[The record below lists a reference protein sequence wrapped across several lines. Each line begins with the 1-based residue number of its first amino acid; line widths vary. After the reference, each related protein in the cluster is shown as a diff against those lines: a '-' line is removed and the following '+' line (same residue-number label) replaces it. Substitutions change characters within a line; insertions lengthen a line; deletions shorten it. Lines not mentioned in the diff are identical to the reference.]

1 MKING
6 TFLGGIANIF
16 DYEKLKT
23 TELIS
28 FNPPFSVQGPIT
40 LKEPLFSHCSVLVQD
55 KVYVF
60 ERQFT
65 NTSISISI
73 HNGAIDYDYMPKM
86 PQNIYNPSCA
96 SFYDVVN
103 DRAGKN
109 CARPN
114 RAGSANFTEGSAGGS
129 AESQATFWYF
139 LVVNRE
145 YLLFIHVFH
154 SFRKQ
159 YNYNFSPKRSI

>member
-40 LKEPLFSHCSVLVQD
+40 LKEPLFSHCSVLIQD

-60 ERQFT
+60 ES

-73 HNGAIDYDYMPKM
+73 YNGAIDYDYLPKM
-86 PQNIYNPSCA
+86 TQDIYNPSCA
-96 SFYDVVN
+96 SFYDGNKTFIAAVGGYPSKTNILDVEQNVWLQGMKTN
-103 DRAGKN
+103 D
-109 CARPN
+109 
-114 RAGSANFTEGSAGGS
+114 SNF
-129 AESQATFWYF
+129 
-139 LVVNRE
+139 
-145 YLLFIHVFH
+145 
-154 SFRKQ
+154 
-159 YNYNFSPKRSI
+159 

>member
-96 SFYDVVN
+96 SFYDGNKTYIAVV
-103 DRAGKN
+103 GGYPLK
-109 CARPN
+109 
-114 RAGSANFTEGSAGGS
+114 TEIFDIQQNVWFQGMKMDY
-129 AESQATFWYF
+129 Q
-139 LVVNRE
+139 LVLRKE
-145 YLLFIHVFH
+145 IYLQNL
-154 SFRKQ
+154 
-159 YNYNFSPKRSI
+159 